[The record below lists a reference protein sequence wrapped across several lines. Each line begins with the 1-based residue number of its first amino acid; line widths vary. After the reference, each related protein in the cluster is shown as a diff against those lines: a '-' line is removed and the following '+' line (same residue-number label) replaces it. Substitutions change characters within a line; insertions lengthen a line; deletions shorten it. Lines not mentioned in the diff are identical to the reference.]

1 MENSQENLTR
11 ANIKE
16 KNVTNSMISN
26 MEGKYYQIKQRISDL
41 EENNDK
47 MKALYK
53 TEEERLTKTNSL
65 IFEKTEEGR
74 AKYIKELENSAFN
87 LRKDCEKLKSLINE
101 KKIFFQYL
109 SSNENEENKKYNC
122 FNQKEIEND
131 LDNEENDENLRN
143 LIDEMK
149 SDFEKK
155 ISLKLKE
162 LKEYY
167 DEKNGI
173 KKEEPFY
180 VPPPK
185 PLSLEQSS
193 EKKPENVKFY
203 EIHSIHYN
211 TGLSETDIQLINT
224 LIAVQCFKEEYPKE
238 FFIDYVFDEIEMANL
253 NDDYNL
259 KESLQLKRI
268 EQNKKF
274 HNSMAVTT
282 IFVAKNI
289 AKIFDINS
297 SEDINMISKY
307 LNSISKKN
315 YAQLKNALNMQ
326 LTGYRY
332 RQYEEEEK
340 RKYQEELKKKF
351 ENKEEQ
357 LKGQGNGDIIHI
369 AELNYFLKMNGIEMQ
384 SDLYYYMLSIMKMS
398 KKERLLHNEGLNP
411 IKNLHLYELYLP
423 PLLNIIVQEK
433 N

>member
-1 MENSQENLTR
+1 MENSQDNLTR

-16 KNVTNSMISN
+16 KKVTNSMISN
-26 MEGKYYQIKQRISDL
+26 MEGKYNQLKQKIDDL
-41 EENNDK
+41 EKNNDE
-47 MKALYK
+47 MKILYK
-53 TEEERLTKTNSL
+53 TEEERLKKTNSL
-65 IFEKTEEGR
+65 IFLKTDEGR
-74 AKYIKELENSAFN
+74 VQYIKELENTAFN
-87 LRKDCEKLKSLINE
+87 LKKDCEKLKSLINE

-122 FNQKEIEND
+122 FNQKEIEKN

-143 LIDEMK
+143 LIDELK
-149 SDFEKK
+149 LEFEKK

-162 LKEYY
+162 LKDYY

-173 KKEEPFY
+173 KKEEPVY
-180 VPPPK
+180 VPPK

-203 EIHSIHYN
+203 DIHSIHYN

-238 FFIDYVFDEIEMANL
+238 FFIDYVFNEVELANL

-282 IFVAKNI
+282 IYVAKNI

-297 SEDINMISKY
+297 SEDINMICKY

-315 YAQLKNALNMQ
+315 YAQLKNALNIQ
-326 LTGYRY
+326 LTGFRY

-340 RKYQEELKKKF
+340 QKYQEELKKIF
-351 ENKEEQ
+351 GSKEEQ
-357 LKGQGNGDIIHI
+357 LKVQGNGDIIHI
-369 AELNYFLKMNGIEMQ
+369 AELNYFLKMNGIEMK
-384 SDLYYYMLSIMKMS
+384 SDIYYYMLSIMKVS
-398 KKERLLHNEGLNP
+398 KKERLLHNESLNP

-423 PLLNIIVQEK
+423 PLINILIQEK

>member
-1 MENSQENLTR
+1 MENSQDNLTR

-16 KNVTNSMISN
+16 KKVTNSMISN
-26 MEGKYYQIKQRISDL
+26 MEGKYNQLKQKIDDL
-41 EENNDK
+41 EKNNDE
-47 MKALYK
+47 MKILYK
-53 TEEERLTKTNSL
+53 TEEERLKKTNSL
-65 IFEKTEEGR
+65 IFLKTDEGR
-74 AKYIKELENSAFN
+74 VQYIKELENTAFN
-87 LRKDCEKLKSLINE
+87 LKKDCEKLKSLINE

-122 FNQKEIEND
+122 FNQKEIEKN

-143 LIDEMK
+143 LIDELK
-149 SDFEKK
+149 LEFEKK

-162 LKEYY
+162 LKDYY
-167 DEKNGI
+167 DEKNGV
-173 KKEEPFY
+173 KKEEPVY
-180 VPPPK
+180 VPPK

-203 EIHSIHYN
+203 DIHSIHYN

-238 FFIDYVFDEIEMANL
+238 FFIDYVFNEVELANL

-282 IFVAKNI
+282 IYVAKNI

-297 SEDINMISKY
+297 SEDINMICKY

-315 YAQLKNALNMQ
+315 YAQLKSALNIQ
-326 LTGYRY
+326 LTGFRY

-340 RKYQEELKKKF
+340 QKYQEELKKIF
-351 ENKEEQ
+351 GSKEEQ
-357 LKGQGNGDIIHI
+357 LKVQGNGDIIHI

-384 SDLYYYMLSIMKMS
+384 SDLYYYMLSIMKVS
-398 KKERLLHNEGLNP
+398 KKERLLHNESLNP

-423 PLLNIIVQEK
+423 PLINILIQEK

>member
-1 MENSQENLTR
+1 MENSQDNLTR

-16 KNVTNSMISN
+16 KKVTNSMISN
-26 MEGKYYQIKQRISDL
+26 MEGKYNQLKQKIDDL
-41 EENNDK
+41 EKNNDE
-47 MKALYK
+47 MKILYK
-53 TEEERLTKTNSL
+53 TEEERLKKTNSL
-65 IFEKTEEGR
+65 IFLKTDEGR
-74 AKYIKELENSAFN
+74 VQYIKELENTAFN
-87 LRKDCEKLKSLINE
+87 LKKDCEKLKSLINE

-122 FNQKEIEND
+122 FNQKEIEKN

-143 LIDEMK
+143 LIDELK
-149 SDFEKK
+149 LDFEKK

-162 LKEYY
+162 LKDYY
-167 DEKNGI
+167 DEKNGV
-173 KKEEPFY
+173 KKEEPVY
-180 VPPPK
+180 VPPK

-203 EIHSIHYN
+203 DIHSIHYN

-238 FFIDYVFDEIEMANL
+238 FFIDYVFNEVELANL

-282 IFVAKNI
+282 IYVAKNI

-297 SEDINMISKY
+297 SEDINMICKY

-315 YAQLKNALNMQ
+315 YAQLKNALNIQ
-326 LTGYRY
+326 LTGFRY

-340 RKYQEELKKKF
+340 QKYQEELKKIF
-351 ENKEEQ
+351 GSKEEQ
-357 LKGQGNGDIIHI
+357 LKVQGNGDIIHI
-369 AELNYFLKMNGIEMQ
+369 AELNYFLKMNGIEMK
-384 SDLYYYMLSIMKMS
+384 SDIYYYMLSIMKVS
-398 KKERLLHNEGLNP
+398 KKERLLHNESLNP

-423 PLLNIIVQEK
+423 PLINILNQEK